1 MKKISKIL
9 GFVILCIM
17 IFTPIFNIQLANM
30 KEKELVNEKYNNNKL
45 YFKLEEQY
53 KNPNVE
59 FAITKKQAEE
69 LNAIFGE
76 GKVQLLTETYMMET
90 VNISDNIYVNGLV
103 NSQDVDVVENLNY
116 IVGDKPQKP
125 GDVVINEKLLEELKL
140 SNDLDKIN
148 TSQVIKKYNYNVT
161 GIYQNSKNAKINIE
175 HNSDYISMDNAFFIK
190 KTIENITEDED
201 TQDITQAAKDWNI
214 NQFYINNKL
223 NDGKIVLNQ
232 ETINDGIGGTYV
244 DEVVDYKASIKA
256 GAKGLVDPKTV
267 KEIYGSKQLN
277 VGAIELDSPKDL
289 KKAKEEITKI
299 IPEVVFPM
307 ENMGQNHFN
316 KTYIIILILSVIL
329 LLLMTLKIQ
338 KVIKL

>member
-53 KNPNVE
+53 ENPNTE

-69 LNAIFGE
+69 LNAVFGE
-76 GKVQLLTETYMMET
+76 GNVQLLTVTYWMDT
-90 VNISDNIYVNGLV
+90 LNNSDNLYVEGLV
-103 NSQDVDVVENLNY
+103 DSQDVDVVENLNY

-148 TSQVIKKYNYNVT
+148 TSQVIKKNNYNVT

-175 HNSDYISMDNAFFIK
+175 HYSDYISMHNAFFIK
-190 KTIENITEDED
+190 KSTENITEDED
-201 TQDITQAAKDWNI
+201 TRDITQAAKDWNI
-214 NQFYINNKL
+214 GQFHINNKL
-223 NDGKIVLNQ
+223 NDGKIVVNQ
-232 ETINDGIGGTYV
+232 ETINDGIDGTYV
-244 DEVVDYKASIKA
+244 EDVVDYKASIKA
-256 GAKGLVDPKTV
+256 GATGLVDPKKA

-277 VGAIELDSPKDL
+277 VGSIELDSPKDL

-299 IPEVVFPM
+299 IPGVVFPM

-329 LLLMTLKIQ
+329 LLLMTLKIR
-338 KVIKL
+338 KAIKL